1 MWVPSP
7 VYLTNRDLHPS
18 GLTPWY
24 KPRHQSAGLS
34 SLVGDGYSSTST
46 TNNFPMSLVIFDKD
60 GTLIDCN
67 SVWLPWMEAHV
78 QELEQVT
85 GMQLS
90 EQLYS
95 AVGYC
100 PKQNEY
106 QDDGLLAHATV
117 AGIKDKFKEVLVD
130 HGLDHSDAD
139 KLVDG
144 CCPEFDSGDTET
156 LTPLGDLTKIF
167 KTLRSNGV
175 KTAVCT
181 MDSRDGTMTAL
192 DSLGLTSLVDM
203 IVCGDDHTSKPKPA
217 PDNALN
223 ICKELNVCP
232 TKTVVVGDTT
242 ADTGMGKSAG
252 LGLIVGV
259 KTGAGSTR
267 ALEKESHIVLN
278 SVDEFLSSVFYKL
291 AK

>member
-1 MWVPSP
+1 MWDPSP
-7 VYLTNRDLHPS
+7 IYFTNITLHPP
-18 GLTPWY
+18 GRTPLY
-24 KPRHQSAGLS
+24 QPSARFS
-34 SLVGDGYSSTST
+34 SLSGDGVSGSTASSI
-46 TNNFPMSLVIFDKD
+46 PISLVIFDKD

-78 QELEQVT
+78 KKLEKLT
-85 GMQLS
+85 GMNLS

-100 PKQNEY
+100 PKEKEY
-106 QDDGLLAHATV
+106 QDEGLLAHATV
-117 AGIKDKFKEVLVD
+117 ADIKNKFKEVLVEN
-130 HGLDHSDAD
+130 GMDHSEASE
-139 KLVDG
+139 LVDG
-144 CCPEFDSGDTET
+144 CCPDFDSGSKDT

-167 KTLRSNGV
+167 KTLRTNGV

-181 MDSRDGTMTAL
+181 MDSRYGTMTAL
-192 DSLGLTSLVDM
+192 DSLGLTSMVDM

-223 ICKELNVCP
+223 ICKQLNVSP
-232 TKTVVVGDTT
+232 TETVVVGDTT
-242 ADTGMGKSAG
+242 ADTGMGRSAG

-259 KTGAGSTR
+259 KTGAGSSR
-267 ALEKESHIVLN
+267 ALEKESHIVLD
-278 SVDEFLSSVFYKL
+278 SVDEFLSSVYYKL